1 MNIVNIKPLQESVT
15 GKVVTTWEENGMS
28 YTLVSNPIV
37 VATPAPAV
45 SEAPSGSIENMIS
58 IFDYMGRRTPE
69 PGTGAKI
76 WNYAKSIGANISTM
90 QVETPKY
97 TGKILLYERSF
108 LTEYFNQQ
116 TPVSA
121 SAVITPPVVA
131 YTYDPINDDLP
142 F

>member
-15 GKVVTTWEENGMS
+15 GKVVTTWEENGMI

-37 VATPAPAV
+37 VATPAPT
-45 SEAPSGSIENMIS
+45 GSIDNMIS
-58 IFDYMGRRTPE
+58 VFDYMGRRTPE
-69 PGTGAKI
+69 TGTGAKI

-90 QVETPKY
+90 QVDTPKY

-108 LTEYFNQQ
+108 LDDYFNQQ
-116 TPVSA
+116 TPDSS
-121 SAVITPPVVA
+121 SAVVPPPVVA
-131 YTYDPINDDLP
+131 YPYDPINDDLP

>member
-1 MNIVNIKPLQESVT
+1 MSIVNIKPLHESVT

-37 VATPAPAV
+37 VVTAAPT
-45 SEAPSGSIENMIS
+45 GSIADMIS
-58 IFDYMGRRTPE
+58 IFEYMGRRTPE
-69 PGTGAKI
+69 RGTGAKI
-76 WNYAKSIGANISTM
+76 WNHAKSIGANISTM

-108 LTEYFNQQ
+108 LDDYFNQQ

-121 SAVITPPVVA
+121 SAVVPPPVVA

>member
-1 MNIVNIKPLQESVT
+1 MNIVNIKPLHESVT

-37 VATPAPAV
+37 VATPAPT
-45 SEAPSGSIENMIS
+45 GSIDNMIS
-58 IFDYMGRRTPE
+58 IFDYMGGRTPE
-69 PGTGAKI
+69 IGTGAKI

-108 LTEYFNQQ
+108 LDNYFNQQ

-121 SAVITPPVVA
+121 SAVVPPPVVA

>member
-1 MNIVNIKPLQESVT
+1 MSIVNIKPLHESVT

-37 VATPAPAV
+37 IAPPAPT
-45 SEAPSGSIENMIS
+45 GSIDNMIS
-58 IFDYMGRRTPE
+58 IFDYMGGRTPAH
-69 PGTGAKI
+69 GTGAKI
-76 WNYAKSIGANISTM
+76 WNHAKSIGANISTM

-108 LTEYFNQQ
+108 LDDYFNQQ
-116 TPVSA
+116 IPISA
-121 SAVITPPVVA
+121 SAVVPPPVVA